1 MAERGTGQR
10 GSSTLRHLLILAV
23 VALAFLLL
31 LLYLPLAQKLQIPR
45 FDDFL
50 FRASNAGSMLVFP
63 GTMNSTALGVT
74 EEERSKV
81 LRFLQEN
88 GPGVKRVEVW
98 ASQQDAYAELRG
110 NSELSVNVIVFMDD
124 GTVLKPP
131 TTSLTRK
138 ELTDKLIWRIRRDLE
153 AYNKAAVKG
162 GVGKDV
168 IITNVL

>member
-1 MAERGTGQR
+1 MAKRGTGHQ
-10 GSSTLRHLLILAV
+10 GGKGLRHLLILAV

-31 LLYLPLAQKLQIPR
+31 FLYLPLAQKLQIPR
-45 FDDFL
+45 FDDFM
-50 FRASNAGSMLVFP
+50 FRATNAGGILVFP
-63 GTMNSTALGVT
+63 GTMNSSALGVT
-74 EEERSKV
+74 EEERSKI

-88 GPGVKRVEVW
+88 APTVKRVEVW
-98 ASQQDAYAELRG
+98 ATQQDAYAELRG
-110 NSELSVNVIVFMDD
+110 NSELSVNVVVFMED

-131 TTSLTRK
+131 TTPLTRK
-138 ELTDKLIWRIRRDLE
+138 ELADKLIWRMRRDLE

>member
-1 MAERGTGQR
+1 MADRDKRHRSGG
-10 GSSTLRHLLILAV
+10 TLRHLLVLAA

-31 LLYLPLAQKLQIPR
+31 LLYLPLAQKLQTPL
-45 FDDFL
+45 FDDFM
-50 FRASNAGSMLVFP
+50 FRASNAGGILVFP
-63 GTMNSTALGVT
+63 GAMNSSALGVT
-74 EEERSKV
+74 GEERSKV

-88 GPGVKRVEVW
+88 APGVKRVEIW

-110 NSELSVNVIVFMDD
+110 NSELSVNVVVFMED
-124 GTVLKPP
+124 GTLLKPP
-131 TTSLTRK
+131 TIPLTRK
-138 ELTDKLIWRIRRDLE
+138 ELADKLIWRMRRDLE